1 MNRSLNRINQEF
13 KALATADERVNG
25 YFWGDF
31 VEAVNQANE
40 VHYPLMLVT
49 PQPGNIGDRSITYSF
64 LIGLMDKYEQG
75 NQRQL
80 TEVHSDMH
88 RIIVDVVRVI
98 KNSYRWNSYGEVQ
111 ITVATQPFIERG
123 QDFVAG
129 WTLNLSLK
137 VFESE
142 NICEIP
148 LVDYDLQAVDDYTVT
163 CDPATVVNSDL
174 SFVQFVGSGQTYT
187 LADYEFEFQDADG
200 NVLSTEFT
208 PAMIG
213 DTFIVGAGGAC
224 PTTFSYDLYVNGV
237 FYETVL
243 VDVTDDINITT

>member
-1 MNRSLNRINQEF
+1 
-13 KALATADERVNG
+13 LATADDRING

-49 PQPGNIGDRSITYSF
+49 PQPGNIGEKSITYSF

-98 KNSYRWNSYGEVQ
+98 KNSYRWNSYGEIQ
-111 ITVATQPFIERG
+111 LTVGTQPFIERG

-129 WTLNLSLK
+129 WTLSVSLR
-137 VFESE
+137 VFENE

-148 LVDYDLQAVDDYTVT
+148 LTDYDLQTASNEPDT

-174 SFVQFVGSGQTYT
+174 SFIQFVGSGQTYT
-187 LADYEFEFQDADG
+187 LADYEFEFQDANG

-237 FYETVL
+237 FQEVVT
-243 VDVTDDINITT
+243 VDVNDNINIIVS